1 MSQRAFIIHATDN
14 VATALDDLSPGEVQ
28 LLGEGERT
36 SVESIDP
43 IPFGHKVALQDFAA
57 GDPVIKSSVVIGQAL
72 QAIKSGQHMHLHNVK
87 SNFDERSGTLDKDT
101 GAPTEPDVYL

>member
-1 MSQRAFIIHATDN
+1 MSQRAFVIHGKDN
-14 VATALDDLSPGEVQ
+14 VATALDDLKPGEVY
-28 LLGEGERT
+28 LLGEGERLI
-36 SVESIDP
+36 VESIEAV
-43 IPFGHKVALQDFAA
+43 PFGHKVALQDFAA

-72 QAIKSGQHMHLHNVK
+72 QRIKSGQHLHLHNVE

>member
-1 MSQRAFIIHATDN
+1 MSQRAFIIHAKDN

-28 LLGEGERT
+28 LLGEGERG
-36 SVESIDP
+36 SVESIEA
-43 IPFGHKVALQDFAA
+43 IPFGHKIALQDLAP
-57 GDPVIKSSVVIGQAL
+57 GEVVIKSSVVIGQAL
-72 QAIKSGQHMHLHNVK
+72 QAIKRGQHLHLHNVK